1 MAKIVSFAVIITRDG
16 RAIFGREGNGRVEWT
31 FRCVPLAGSESKA
44 GWADERYAVGC
55 FSGRI
60 SARCAM
66 PRLAAGLARVASGVT
81 LPRSA
86 G

>member
-1 MAKIVSFAVIITRDG
+1 MAKIVSFAVIITRGG

-31 FRCVPLAGSESKA
+31 FRCVPLAGSAEA